1 VKKEGK
7 MKITKVF
14 LIGAERVVNEIP
26 YTPQSIV
33 FRMDKGYYL
42 AIDLLQHGKFTVNA
56 AINKYEAHA
65 GGEGLENLLE
75 KLRENEND

>member
-1 VKKEGK
+1 

-14 LIGAERVVNEIP
+14 LIGVERVVNETP

-42 AIDLLQHGKFTVNA
+42 AIDLLQRGRFTIDA
-56 AINKYEAHA
+56 SINKYEAHA
-65 GGEGLENLLE
+65 RGEGLANLLE
-75 KLRENEND
+75 KLKENESG